1 MKASSLF
8 VKLKCYWHANE
19 TDAGKEERIQI
30 YIQNIEIYTWRE
42 TITEHTV
49 ICFTEYLPDLIST

>member
-1 MKASSLF
+1 MF
-8 VKLKCYWHANE
+8 VKLKMLLACKWIP
-19 TDAGKEERIQI
+19 DAGKEERIQI

-42 TITEHTV
+42 TITEHKV